1 MCLLVFRDESGA
13 VGFSKEHHKGQYYS
27 HDVPQRV
34 LFFFFKCSMTPVIDG
49 QADFVQNNQTGVRTI
64 AMGKWELTAT
74 GQNGR
79 GGVCGCK
86 ITKTEYQRDSGQTS
100 LARFLMKTGW
110 GDWRAPEAWWAMKN
124 RSDTRVGQG

>member
-1 MCLLVFRDESGA
+1 
-13 VGFSKEHHKGQYYS
+13 
-27 HDVPQRV
+27 
-34 LFFFFKCSMTPVIDG
+34 MTPVIDG

-64 AMGKWELTAT
+64 AVGKWELTAT

-100 LARFLMKTGW
+100 LARFLMKTGP
-110 GDWRAPEAWWAMKN
+110 G
-124 RSDTRVGQG
+124 